1 METSNRYARGVDGIV
16 RSLAGRMKTIDRNL
30 MFRSGLLGL
39 ASLRLELQP

>member
-1 METSNRYARGVDGIV
+1 MEASNRYARRFDGII

>member
-1 METSNRYARGVDGIV
+1 MEASNRYARGFDGII